1 MSFIVTRVQVEDFR
15 NYSRFILEPSPGLT
29 VIVGPNARGK
39 TNLLEGIQLLTEG
52 VSFRRPAWGEV
63 IRWGQER
70 AVLSLEANDGE
81 RRREITLRI
90 DQPGR
95 RSYTL
100 NGKRKRSP
108 SDISRE
114 MPCVTFTPDDL
125 RIVKDS
131 AETRREALDAVGV
144 QLSATYARLKK
155 EYERVV
161 RQRNRLLKQETID
174 EDGLAVWDERL
185 VALGARLTTH
195 RAGLAAM
202 ISQHTT
208 EAYAVISQESEL
220 QVRYI
225 PSWKRDGLAGEVEDG
240 AAAIER
246 HLEVKAQE
254 ERARRTTLVGPHRDD
269 ISFLM
274 DGKAARE
281 YSSQGQQRSI
291 SLAFKMAEVRVVTD
305 VSGARPILLL
315 DDVMSELD
323 ASRRVALA
331 GMVGSSAQTIMTTTN
346 LEYFTPELLESA
358 TVVSL

>member
-1 MSFIVTRVQVEDFR
+1 M
-15 NYSRFILEPSPGLT
+15 LEPDPGLT

-52 VSFRRPAWGEV
+52 VSFRRPSWGQV
-63 IRWGQER
+63 IRWGQDK
-70 AVLSLEANDGE
+70 AILSLDAEDGE
-81 RRREITLRI
+81 RRREVTLEVE
-90 DQPGR
+90 QPGR

-100 NGKRKRSP
+100 NGKKKRSP
-108 SDISRE
+108 ADISRE

-125 RIVKDS
+125 SIVKDS

-161 RQRNRLLKQETID
+161 RQRNRLLKQETVD
-174 EDGLAVWDERL
+174 EDGLSVWDERL
-185 VALGARLTTH
+185 VSLGARLTTH
-195 RAGLAAM
+195 RAGLASRISEHTTTAYAG
-202 ISQHTT
+202 ISQD
-208 EAYAVISQESEL
+208 SEL
-220 QVRYI
+220 QVLYV
-225 PSWKRDGLAGEVEDG
+225 PSWQRDGVSGAVDDG
-240 AAAIER
+240 AASIER
-246 HLEVKAQE
+246 HLELKAQE

-274 DGKAARE
+274 DGRAARE
-281 YSSQGQQRSI
+281 FASQGQQRSI

-305 VSGARPILLL
+305 VSGVRPVLLL

-323 ASRRVALA
+323 ASRRAALA
-331 GMVGSSAQTIMTTTN
+331 GMVGGSAQTVMTTTN

-358 TVVSL
+358 KVVSL